1 MENAVLILNSKKNFM
16 YDYFISKLSLVYKVK
31 TYFLDDINQ
40 LTQEQVITKINRYII
55 ENNVKFSF
63 FQGCYISLIDFYFIS
78 KIKTSKK
85 ILYLTDDFDVHE
97 VNSITAK
104 ACDIVLTGCPI
115 SKLRYEEKLFESY
128 YLPLES
134 DDNILKNYNLKK
146 DIDVLF
152 FGKIKADRNIYL
164 KKLKKEDINIKILG
178 TDNSN
183 FVSHIDLAKYISRS
197 KIVVN
202 FSQTGGKNKFYS
214 HKTIKFNHLQLKGRV
229 LMAGLC
235 KTLCVS
241 EKSPA
246 TKLIFKDSCVYF
258 NDYEEMCS
266 KIKSLLEDSSNLDEK
281 TLNFHKVAIQ
291 YADTNY
297 FPLIAEKINQCKN
310 KQQKLNNLPF
320 WYKYI
325 FFKKKIRF
333 FFKNLKKKFLFN

>member
-1 MENAVLILNSKKNFM
+1 MENAVLVLNSKKNFM
-16 YDYFISKLSLVYKVK
+16 YDYFISKLSLVYKLK
-31 TYFLDDINQ
+31 TYFLDDINE
-40 LTQEQVITKINRYII
+40 LTQKQVIIKINKYID
-55 ENNVKFSF
+55 EDNVKFSF
-63 FQGCYISLIDFYFIS
+63 FQGCYISLIDFNFIS
-78 KIKTSKK
+78 KIKTLKK

-152 FGKIKADRNIYL
+152 FGKIKANRKIYL
-164 KKLKKEDINIKILG
+164 EKLKEDNVNIKILG
-178 TDNSN
+178 TDDSN
-183 FVSHIDLAKYISRS
+183 FVSHIELAKYISRA

-202 FSQTGGKNKFYS
+202 FSQTGEKNKFYS

-241 EKSPA
+241 ERSPA
-246 TKLIFKDSCVYF
+246 TKLIFNDSCVYF
-258 NDYEEMCS
+258 DNYEEMSS
-266 KIKSLLEDSSNLDEK
+266 KIKDLLNDSNKLNEK
-281 TLNFHKVAIQ
+281 TLNFHKISIK
-291 YADTNY
+291 YADSNY
-297 FPLIAEKINQCKN
+297 FPLIAKKISQCKN
-310 KQQKLNNLPF
+310 RQKKLTYLPF

-325 FFKKKIRF
+325 F
-333 FFKNLKKKFLFN
+333 LKKKMKFFSKTLQKKIFKV